1 MSAEGRHIGGVMRG
15 GAPCD
20 ICPRTGSQSVCKA
33 AIAQLV
39 VPSGITPRVC
49 LPPVQSL
56 PLHIHTLEATTSW
69 RWERPRTV
77 HSKT

>member
-1 MSAEGRHIGGVMRG
+1 MSAEGRHIGGVMG
-15 GAPCD
+15 GGEGG

-49 LPPVQSL
+49 LLPVQSL
-56 PLHIHTLEATTSW
+56 LSPYSHTGSNHILEVGKAKNSPL
-69 RWERPRTV
+69 
-77 HSKT
+77 

>member
-1 MSAEGRHIGGVMRG
+1 MSAEGRHIGGVMG
-15 GAPCD
+15 GG

-56 PLHIHTLEATTSW
+56 LP
-69 RWERPRTV
+69 PY
-77 HSKT
+77 

>member
-1 MSAEGRHIGGVMRG
+1 MSAEGRHIGGVMG
-15 GAPCD
+15 GGGGGGG

-33 AIAQLV
+33 PIAQLV

-56 PLHIHTLEATTSW
+56 LP
-69 RWERPRTV
+69 PY
-77 HSKT
+77 

>member
-56 PLHIHTLEATTSW
+56 LP
-69 RWERPRTV
+69 PY
-77 HSKT
+77 